1 MSVRT
6 LLHSIKTANTKG
18 EPEPDL
24 NVRLA
29 TMVAVLVAAMATL
42 NQDVGAPFMR
52 IAIPLGI
59 VVAFWFSYVARF
71 RPGMWVKVALA
82 MAMVAASVHFVG
94 QLGEI
99 GQNAAAAQRPLAE
112 LFLWTQLFHSFDVP
126 ARRDL
131 RFSLVA
137 STVLIGVGGVLSI
150 STVYGI
156 SLAIWGAAAV
166 GALALMHRSE
176 LSALPSPTVAAPT
189 VRPAAMHQAV
199 AATTV
204 WLSVTAVAGLLA
216 GSLFLLLPAAGTAR
230 AFTFPASL
238 PSFDRIPG
246 GGLVNPSLGGS
257 GDGGD
262 TPTTGT
268 GSGGDTPRASF
279 GFVGFSKELDT
290 AARGRPDDT
299 VVMRVRASKPGFWRG
314 QSFDTW
320 DGRRWTAS
328 SERTRLISGDG
339 VIELP
344 VFEGSVINED
354 AEEFIQTVYVD
365 KPGPN
370 LIFGASAATKLYFP
384 DRSVLALADGTVRSG
399 VRLEKGAVYTVISK
413 RPAVNEG
420 RLLSTP
426 FVAAHATAGLA
437 APAQSAYRQLPAT
450 FPTRVSDLAATV
462 TADAPSLYAKVQA
475 LEQWLATNTTYSIDI
490 PPLAAGAD
498 SVETFLFDQRVGF
511 CEQIASSLVLML
523 RTLGV
528 PARLGVGYAS
538 GTRNPFTG
546 LYEVKASDAHAWTE
560 VYFPG
565 VGWLTFD
572 PTASVPFADDGE
584 VPLARDGLSTF
595 LAARLGPL
603 MHTFGQIAIVVGS
616 VAAVGALA
624 LAGWR
629 LRRRRRVLAA
639 RTWPQQWNDHLDRL
653 GRRQGIL
660 RQPGQTPHAYVRS
673 LGYAGT
679 EWDDALA
686 TLDAFTFSD
695 TAVPAGERTAADEL
709 LVRAHRD

>member
-1 MSVRT
+1 MNIRT
-6 LLHSIKTANTKG
+6 LARSIKTANTKG

-24 NVRLA
+24 AVRLA

-42 NQDVGAPFMR
+42 SQDVGAPFMR
-52 IAIPLGI
+52 IALPLGI
-59 VVAFWFSYVARF
+59 VVAFWFSYAARF

-150 STVYGI
+150 STEYGV
-156 SLAIWGAAAV
+156 SLAIWGAAAI

-176 LSALPSPTVAAPT
+176 LAELPAPQATEVAI
-189 VRPAAMHQAV
+189 RPAAIQRAV
-199 AATTV
+199 TISTV
-204 WLSVTAVAGLLA
+204 WLSITAAAGLLA

-257 GDGGD
+257 GGGEATTPTGNGGD
-262 TPTTGT
+262 A
-268 GSGGDTPRASF
+268 PRASF

-370 LIFGASAATKLYFP
+370 LIFGASVATKLYFP
-384 DRSVLALADGTVRSG
+384 DRSVIALADGTVRSG

-413 RPAVNEG
+413 RPAVNEA
-420 RLLSTP
+420 RLLTTP
-426 FVAAHATAGLA
+426 FTALRATAGLA
-437 APAQSAYRQLPAT
+437 PPAQAAYTQLPAA
-450 FPTRVSDLAATV
+450 FPTRVSELAATV

-475 LEQWLATNTTYSIDI
+475 LENWLASNTTYSIDI
-490 PPLAAGAD
+490 PPLAPGAD
-498 SVETFLFDQRVGF
+498 AVETFLFDQRVGF
-511 CEQIASSLVLML
+511 CEQIASSLVMML
-523 RTLGV
+523 RSLGV

-603 MHTFGQIAIVVGS
+603 MHTFGQIGIAIGS
-616 VAAVGALA
+616 LAAVAALI

-629 LRRRRRVLAA
+629 FRRRRLALA
-639 RTWPQQWNDHLDRL
+639 TRTWSQRWNDRLDRL
-653 GRRQGIL
+653 GRSQGVT
-660 RQPGQTPHAYVRS
+660 RQPGQTPHAYVRA
-673 LGYAGT
+673 LGYSGT

-686 TLDAFTFSD
+686 TLDAIAFSD
-695 TAVPAGERTAADEL
+695 TPVPDDHRVAADDL

>member
-6 LLHSIKTANTKG
+6 LLRSIKTANTKG

-24 NVRLA
+24 GVRLA
-29 TMVAVLVAAMATL
+29 TMVAVLVAATATL
-42 NQDVGAPFMR
+42 SQDVGAPFMR
-52 IAIPLGI
+52 VAVPLGI
-59 VVAFWFSYVARF
+59 VLAFWFSYVARF

-82 MAMVAASVHFVG
+82 LAMVAASVHFVS

-150 STVYGI
+150 STGYGV
-156 SLAIWGAAAV
+156 SLALWGAAAV

-176 LSALPSPTVAAPT
+176 RAELPAPQVADVAA
-189 VRPAAMHQAV
+189 RPATIQRAI
-199 AATTV
+199 TTTIV
-204 WLSVTAVAGLLA
+204 WLSITAAAGLLA
-216 GSLFLLLPAAGTAR
+216 GSLFLFLPAAGTAR

-246 GGLVNPSLGGS
+246 GGLVNPSLGGTS
-257 GDGGD
+257 GGET
-262 TPTTGT
+262 TPTT

-354 AEEFIQTVYVD
+354 AEDFIQTVYVD

-370 LIFGASAATKLYFP
+370 LIFGASTATKLYFP

-413 RPAVNEG
+413 RPTVNEA
-420 RLLSTP
+420 RLLTTP
-426 FVAAHATAGLA
+426 FTVARASAGLA
-437 APAQSAYRQLPAT
+437 PPAQTAYTQLPPT
-450 FPTRVSDLAATV
+450 FPTRVSELAATV
-462 TADAPSLYAKVQA
+462 TAEVPSLYAKVQA
-475 LEQWLATNTTYSIDI
+475 LENWLAHNTTYSIDI
-490 PPLAAGAD
+490 PPLAPGAD
-498 SVETFLFDQRVGF
+498 AVETFLFDQRVGF
-511 CEQIASSLVLML
+511 CEQIASSLVMML

-595 LAARLGPL
+595 LAAQLGPL
-603 MHTFGQIAIVVGS
+603 MHTFGQIAIVTGS
-616 VAAVGALA
+616 IAAVVALA

-629 LRRRRRVLAA
+629 FRRRRLALAA
-639 RTWPQQWNDHLDRL
+639 RTWSQRWNDRLDRL
-653 GRRQGIL
+653 GRRQGL
-660 RQPGQTPHAYVRS
+660 PRQPGQTPHAYVRA
-673 LGYAGT
+673 LGYDGT

-686 TLDAFTFSD
+686 TLDAIAFSD
-695 TAVPAGERTAADEL
+695 GAVPDERRTAADDL
-709 LVRAHRD
+709 LVRAQRD